1 MLEVSDAQRI
11 MAPDIALVRER
22 HPGHNAQQCGLAGAI
37 ATDKA
42 NPFTRLY
49 LKINLSEQRQ
59 MAISQ
64 RYTVE
69 TKERHSN

>member
-1 MLEVSDAQRI
+1 MLEMGDAQCV
-11 MAPDIALVRER
+11 MAPDIALVRQR
-22 HPGHNAQQCGLAGAI
+22 CPGYNSQQCGLAGPI

-49 LKINLSEQRQ
+49 LKINLGEQRQ

-64 RYTVE
+64 RYTIE